1 MIITMNIGL
10 NLNNQ
15 LKYIAMLNSNEKKAM
30 ELKVDIPQEKLE
42 ALYSNSI
49 LMQTSPYDFIFNFGQ
64 QIGNAL
70 KVNSRIA
77 MSPQHAKSFLKIL
90 KDNLDQYERAFGE
103 INLIPQI
110 VKNPDEEKPQTY
122 YPQN

>member
-1 MIITMNIGL
+1 
-10 NLNNQ
+10 
-15 LKYIAMLNSNEKKAM
+15 MLNPNEKKAM

-42 ALYSNSI
+42 ANYSNSV

-64 QIGNAL
+64 QLGNTL
-70 KVNSRIA
+70 KVNARVA

-90 KDNLDQYERAFGE
+90 KDNIDQYERTFGE

-110 VKNPDEEKPQTY
+110 VRNSEEETLPPY